1 MYDGE
6 RYVVAGVAEGDPT
19 RYRLLAT
26 GKTGAKF
33 VWARRGELEKML
45 TYITPDDDTSRY

>member
-1 MYDGE
+1 MYDDE
-6 RYVVAGVAEGDPT
+6 RYVIADVSEDDPA

-33 VWARRGELEKML
+33 VWARRSELEKML